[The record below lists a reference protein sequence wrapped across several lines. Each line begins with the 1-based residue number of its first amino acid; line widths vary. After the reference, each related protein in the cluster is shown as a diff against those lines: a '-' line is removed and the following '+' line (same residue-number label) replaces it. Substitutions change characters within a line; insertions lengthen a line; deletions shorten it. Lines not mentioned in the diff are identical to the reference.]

1 MFTRTVDGALDRHMF
16 GHIEVAFTHDYDA
29 VDPMSWN
36 DYLFAGIQRNHTNC
50 FPSDQDGH
58 LTEYDRL
65 LDHKEEALDNLN
77 ILGSMWADKGVDL
90 ARLGEEDKVEE
101 YEAYEYIDSMMC
113 YDDAVEEMNKYREYN
128 LRARDEDGWP
138 EFRIV
143 INVDLARENTG
154 LELATE
160 ESIEELAQ
168 GIVDSYGAWAEGS
181 VYVVGIENHETGD
194 DDDIMGGVYGNTY
207 SREFAAEVANSM
219 GYEVTV

>member
-1 MFTRTVDGALDRHMF
+1 MFTRTIDDALDRHMF
-16 GHIEVAFTHDYDA
+16 GHIEVAFAHDYDA
-29 VDPMSWN
+29 EDPMSWN
-36 DYLFAGIQRNHTNC
+36 DHLFAGIQRNDDNSI
-50 FPSDQDGH
+50 PSDQDGH
-58 LTEYDRL
+58 LTEYYRL

-90 ARLGEEDKVEE
+90 SRLGEENEVEE
-101 YEAYEYIDSMMC
+101 YEAYEYIDSMNC
-113 YDDAVEEMNKYREYN
+113 YDDTVEEMNEYREYN
-128 LRARDEDGWP
+128 LQAWDEWGAP

-194 DDDIMGGVYGNTY
+194 DDDIMGGVYGNIY
-207 SREFAAEVANSM
+207 SREFAAEVANNM